1 MTIPQDLTQ
10 YPGRFEDFAGAE
22 QAKRQLRLAI
32 ASAKARKAPLDHV
45 LLTAPA
51 GQGKTAL
58 AILVANEMT
67 RARRGASWNLV
78 QPPMTW
84 QQFVMHLDEMQDG
97 DVLIID
103 EIHRVVEGG
112 RKNAEFLLGYLNE
125 GVIYTGRGAE
135 VMPKVTIIAATTDP
149 DKLPPAVTSRFPIQ
163 PVLPPYSPE
172 EAAQIAKVMSRSV
185 LSGLPQPTLDNLRTI
200 ASAANFNPRAM
211 RRLLITLRDLVVV
224 GDLVHDKGYDMA
236 PVLAMADVTDDGLDS
251 TARTYLELLLDEFAG
266 RAGSRAL
273 SGRMGVPLD
282 DTERVLLERGLITRT
297 TNGRELSVA
306 GVRRVKQLKE
316 AA

>member
-1 MTIPQDLTQ
+1 MTIPQDLSQ
-10 YPGRFEDFAGAE
+10 YPARFDDFAGAE
-22 QAKRQLRLAI
+22 MAKQQLQLAI
-32 ASAKARKAPLDHV
+32 RSAKARKAPLDHV

-58 AILVANEMT
+58 AILVASEMT
-67 RARRGASWNLV
+67 KSRRDATWNLI
-78 QPPMTW
+78 QPPLTW
-84 QQFVMHLDEMQDG
+84 QQFVMHLDEMSDG

-103 EIHRVVEGG
+103 EVHRIVEGG

-125 GVIYTGRGAE
+125 GGVYTGRGFTP
-135 VMPKVTIIAATTDP
+135 MPKVTIIAATTDP

-163 PVLPPYSPE
+163 PVLPPYSPD
-172 EAAQIAKVMSRSV
+172 EAAAIAKVTARSV
-185 LSGLPQPTLDNLRTI
+185 LAGLPQPSADNLRTV
-200 ASAANFNPRAM
+200 ASAANYNPRAM
-211 RRLLITLRDLVVV
+211 RRLLITLRDLVVT
-224 GDLVHDKGYDMA
+224 GNLDHDRGYDMDS
-236 PVLAMADVTDDGLDS
+236 VLAMADVTDDGLDS
-251 TARTYLELLLDEFAG
+251 TARQYLQLMMDEFGG

-273 SGRMGVPLD
+273 GGRMGVPLD

-297 TNGRELSVA
+297 SNGRELSVA